1 MAVSAMKQINMK
13 QINTKQANLKQ
24 KTTSKLISV
33 ALVSLLLSACDSIP
47 FIDSTSDYKGA
58 GRAKPL
64 EVPPDLTGVN
74 SSDAYSVP
82 GGSTT
87 YNTYS
92 QGQDGQE
99 VGVEKVLPT
108 TEGVR
113 MEKAGAQRWLVVKAP
128 AEKIWPVIRD
138 FWIDQGFAV
147 RVENADTGVMET
159 EWIQADAIKATED
172 KRNMGQKFDKWLDK
186 LSGLADRRKF
196 RTRLERGEKEGFTEI
211 YMTHRTVSSAPD
223 DGKNEIQT
231 QLGKIDTGYRA
242 DGDKGNKAEEEND
255 ADLDAE
261 LLRRLMV
268 KLGLSEK
275 QAQQIAANP
284 AAEKRAEVSKE
295 ADSSV
300 TLSLNDPFDRGWRR
314 VGLALDR
321 IGFVTEDKDRSK
333 GIYFVRYTDVDID
346 DSPTKKKGLL
356 ESLKFWGKDDPE
368 VENKSKPKDEKTIV
382 DKLKFWK
389 GDDGKTDPSKQY
401 RIQLTEAENNKTRV
415 NVVDADGKN
424 NRSST
429 GNRIIS
435 LLYDQLK

>member
-1 MAVSAMKQINMK
+1 MNV
-13 QINTKQANLKQ
+13 
-24 KTTSKLISV
+24 TTVNVKLI
-33 ALVSLLLSACDSIP
+33 AASLLALWLTACDSIP
-47 FIDSTSDYKGA
+47 FINDTSDYKGA

-64 EVPPDLTGVN
+64 EVPPDLTGVS

-87 YNTYS
+87 YNTYN
-92 QGQDGQE
+92 QAQDGQE

-108 TEGVR
+108 SEGVR

-128 AEKIWPVIRD
+128 AEKIWPVVRD

-159 EWIQADAIKATED
+159 EWIEADAIKAAED
-172 KRNMGQKFDKWLDK
+172 KKNIGQKFDKWLDK
-186 LSGLADRRKF
+186 LSGFADRRKF

-211 YMTHRTVSSAPD
+211 YMTHRTVNSAPD
-223 DGKNEIQT
+223 NGKNEVQT
-231 QLGKIDTGYRA
+231 NIGKIDTGYRA
-242 DGDKGNKAEEEND
+242 DGDKVNKTEEEQ
-255 ADLDAE
+255 AAELDAE

-268 KLGLSEK
+268 KLGISEK

-284 AAEKRAEVSKE
+284 VSEKRAEVTKE

-333 GIYFVRYTDVDID
+333 GVYFVRYTDVDID

-401 RIQLTEAENNKTRV
+401 RIQLVDADGGKTRV